1 MAATLVL
8 VAATR
13 KTACCVSLA
22 EPTVSEPITRFLA
35 LFVEPKFGFS
45 RQFVEC
51 GMHLLGTGYEGQE
64 VVIHV
69 CDSPTLIS

>member
-8 VAATR
+8 VAAAR
-13 KTACCVSLA
+13 EMACCVSLE
-22 EPTVSEPITRFLA
+22 EPTVCEPITRFLA
-35 LFVEPKFGFS
+35 FFVDRKVGFS
-45 RQFVEC
+45 RQFVEG
-51 GMHLLGTGYEGQE
+51 GMHLLGTGYEEQ